1 MRSTFRT
8 RAVITLAA
16 AAFIMLV
23 PLAAASAHTGTSV
36 GKIEMETGFV
46 NEPAYVGQPNGV
58 AADPE
63 ARGQARQRPRRRR
76 DGPGQLR
83 RRDHGAADARAVRSS
98 TRTARS
104 SPAPRAST
112 EYSFIPS
119 QPGPYTFHFQGTVD
133 GQKIDESFTSG
144 PKTFDEVVD
153 PVTASFPAVTAPTN
167 DELATRLDQEAT
179 RTDDAVT
186 QAEAAASDAQSAA
199 DSAKTIAMVGLLV
212 GTIGVIAAITA
223 LVTRKRA

>member
-8 RAVITLAA
+8 RAATALAA
-16 AAFIMLV
+16 SAFISLV
-23 PLAAASAHTGTSV
+23 PLAVASAHTGTSV
-36 GKIEMETGFV
+36 GHIEMETGFV
-46 NEPAYVGQPNGV
+46 HEPAYVGQPNGALLILKHEGKPV
-58 AADPE
+58 TDLGDAVTVEVSFGDETSEPQTLEPAFFYE
-63 ARGQARQRPRRRR
+63 
-76 DGPGQLR
+76 DGTLESGTPGEYQ
-83 RRDHGAADARAVRSS
+83 
-98 TRTARS
+98 
-104 SPAPRAST
+104 
-112 EYSFIPS
+112 YSFIPS

-167 DELATRLDQEAT
+167 EELATRLDQETA

-186 QAEAAASDAQSAA
+186 RAQAAASDARSAA
-199 DSAKTIAMVGLLV
+199 DGAKTIAMVGLLV
-212 GTIGVIAAITA
+212 GTIGVIAAIIA

>member
-8 RAVITLAA
+8 RAFPALVA
-16 AAFIMLV
+16 AAFISLV

-36 GKIEMETGFV
+36 GHIDIETGFLV
-46 NEPAYVGQPNGV
+46 EPAYVGQPNGALLV
-58 AADPE
+58 LKH
-63 ARGQARQRPRRRR
+63 
-76 DGPGQLR
+76 DGKPINDLGDAVTVQVSFGDETTEPQTLEPAFFFEDGALESGTPG
-83 RRDHGAADARAVRSS
+83 
-98 TRTARS
+98 
-104 SPAPRAST
+104 
-112 EYSFIPS
+112 EYEYPFIPS

-153 PVTASFPAVTAPTN
+153 TVSAAFPPVTAPTN
-167 DELATRLDQEAT
+167 EELATRLDQETT

-186 QAEAAASDAQSAA
+186 EAEAAASDARSAA
-199 DSAKTIAMVGLLV
+199 DSAKTLAMLGLLV
-212 GTIGVIAAITA
+212 GTIGVIAAVIA

>member
-58 AADPE
+58 LLILKHEGKPINDLGDAVTVQVSFGDETTEPQTLEPAFFFE
-63 ARGQARQRPRRRR
+63 
-76 DGPGQLR
+76 DGALESGTPGEY
-83 RRDHGAADARAVRSS
+83 
-98 TRTARS
+98 
-104 SPAPRAST
+104 

>member
-8 RAVITLAA
+8 RAVTALVA
-16 AAFIMLV
+16 AAFISLV

-46 NEPAYVGQPNGV
+46 NEPAYVGQPNG
-58 AADPE
+58 ALLILMH
-63 ARGQARQRPRRRR
+63 
-76 DGPGQLR
+76 DGEPVNDLG
-83 RRDHGAADARAVRSS
+83 DAVTVQVSFGDETTEPQTLEPAFFYEDGELESG
-98 TRTARS
+98 TAG
-104 SPAPRAST
+104 
-112 EYSFIPS
+112 EYQYHFIPS

-153 PVTASFPAVTAPTN
+153 PVTATFPAVTAPTN
-167 DELATRLDQEAT
+167 EELATRLDQETT
-179 RTDDAVT
+179 RADEAMT

-199 DSAKTIAMVGLLV
+199 DSAKTIAMLGLLV
-212 GTIGVIAAITA
+212 GTIGVIAAIIA